1 VNRAGF
7 VNLPCFAAGVG
18 TLEGLALRLQ
28 GAPKGEGWKVGWVTI
43 MICHAERSEASLLRN
58 KRLFATHRV
67 TRIKWYHRNMDKE
80 NREKLRE
87 RFLRD
92 PLPRRLG
99 GLAATLG
106 RISSSARNS
115 TDPDHVSNLLDEAKH
130 LIEWTAADTEPET
143 AAELVQMQTMI
154 TLWQRAWTDASQ
166 NPQQRLLLSVQVK
179 DWLDEA
185 VDFSGLV

>member
-1 VNRAGF
+1 MKD
-7 VNLPCFAAGVG
+7 P
-18 TLEGLALRLQ
+18 
-28 GAPKGEGWKVGWVTI
+28 
-43 MICHAERSEASLLRN
+43 
-58 KRLFATHRV
+58 
-67 TRIKWYHRNMDKE
+67 
-80 NREKLRE
+80 EKLRE

-115 TDPDHVSNLLDEAKH
+115 TDPAIVSNLLDEAKH
-130 LIEWTAADTEPET
+130 FIEWTAAEATPET

-154 TLWQRAWTDASQ
+154 SLWQRAWEEASR
-166 NPQQRLLLSVQVK
+166 NPKQRILLSVQAK
-179 DWLDEA
+179 DWSDKA